1 MFAKITMQESNQLHA
16 VCLDTTPSISYMN
29 RHTRT
34 IIKVCQGLNKDGNV
48 VAYSVDAGYHIFLFT
63 LKEHKVNVK
72 QTVE

>member
-1 MFAKITMQESNQLHA
+1 
-16 VCLDTTPSISYMN
+16 MN

-63 LKEHKVNVK
+63 LKEHKGNVK
-72 QTVE
+72 QTVEESSADIDRIIETGISREGAHLI